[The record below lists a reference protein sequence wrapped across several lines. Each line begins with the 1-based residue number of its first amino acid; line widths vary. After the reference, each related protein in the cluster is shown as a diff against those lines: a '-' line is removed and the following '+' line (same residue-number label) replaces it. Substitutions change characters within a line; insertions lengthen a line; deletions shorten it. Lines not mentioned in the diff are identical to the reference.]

1 MRGPRWR
8 SDEIAVDD
16 RFGHGQVDV
25 RAAGLGDIRANG
37 GIRAALLALQDA
49 SGGQDFRGVTD
60 SCDGLISLSEM
71 VNQFDDAWNKTDVFR
86 RAPPWNDQSGVI
98 FPPYFVKR
106 PVLSENFAALFPG

>member
-49 SGGQDFRGVTD
+49 SGGQDLRGVTD

-86 RAPPWNDQSGVI
+86 RAPAWNDESVVI
-98 FPPYFVKR
+98 FRLDLVKR
-106 PVLSENFAALFPG
+106 RVESEIMA